1 MKLCGNRAGLSV
13 NRVKV
18 WVYVLADV
26 LSTLAGGIVT
36 ARLDFGQPN
45 TGLGY
50 EMDDIA
56 AVVMG
61 GCHSRVAKGRV
72 GHGSWVPDHWRP
84 RQQVSRSCSSIGRS
98 GSIVDTDANS
108 SGTGQGL
115 ADCVSVK
122 LAMELIAPAQ
132 PERGNEMNQ
141 RKAPA
146 SPALL
151 YSQGAAA
158 GWVRT
163 LTQFMDESFVGLCV
177 RQWQRGPL
185 PIPASVMASRRR
197 LRRF

>member
-1 MKLCGNRAGLSV
+1 M
-13 NRVKV
+13 
-18 WVYVLADV
+18 VYVLAGA
-26 LSTLAGGIVT
+26 LSTLAGGIAT
-36 ARLDFGQPN
+36 ARLDSAQPN
-45 TGLGY
+45 TDLGY

-61 GCHSRVAKGRV
+61 DCHSRVATGRLE
-72 GHGSWVPDHWRP
+72 HGSWVPDHWRP
-84 RQQVSRSCSSIGRS
+84 RQRASRCCSSIGRS
-98 GSIVDTDANS
+98 GSIVDTEANS
-108 SGTGQGL
+108 SGTAQGL
-115 ADCVSVK
+115 ADRVTVK
-122 LAMELIAPAQ
+122 LAVASIASTQ

-163 LTQFMDESFVGLCV
+163 LTQFMDESFVALCV

-185 PIPASVMASRRR
+185 PIPASMMASRQR